1 MNSHDSC
8 FEKTTH
14 EHRVQMQRI
23 MITNKAWCGEIC
35 SEDVNTRKGHYN
47 FKADSDQ
54 DVSLSFSMRAK
65 KGDKERTGLALRH
78 QSLAFAY
85 MRKTKLPRRRHT
97 LKVVKKIT

>member
-23 MITNKAWCGEIC
+23 LITNKAWCGEIG

-47 FKADSDQ
+47 FKADSYQ
-54 DVSLSFSMRAK
+54 DVSLSLSMRAK

-78 QSLAFAY
+78 QSLACQRVSRSPICEKRSF
-85 MRKTKLPRRRHT
+85 RGGGT
-97 LKVVKKIT
+97 L